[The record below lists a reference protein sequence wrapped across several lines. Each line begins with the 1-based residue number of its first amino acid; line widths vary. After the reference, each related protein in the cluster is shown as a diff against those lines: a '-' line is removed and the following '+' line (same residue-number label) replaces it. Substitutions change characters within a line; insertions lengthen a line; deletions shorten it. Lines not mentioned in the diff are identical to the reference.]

1 MPINPENI
9 NVDNILHGLKDFGR
23 FQVLQYVVISC
34 MQIPN
39 AFNLLAIV
47 FIGKFIYFYFHFPAF
62 VSDSY
67 FLGNASFSYVYIYI
81 FFIVLYIM
89 KSNPFHEQCVCEC
102 CLCNV
107 QMTRLVWKIMMLFVL
122 SQDTRLHYSFLFRMP
137 DTFIKISIYLS
148 VFNKTNLKSHQI
160 ISAFTCVCGR
170 TSERCAC
177 KCKLTSVTF
186 WSNLFFNSLF
196 VS

>member
-1 MPINPENI
+1 MPSTYSPLYLLVSLFIFI
-9 NVDNILHGLKDFGR
+9 FI
-23 FQVLQYVVISC
+23 FQ
-34 MQIPN
+34 
-39 AFNLLAIV
+39 LLFLIHIFWGMPV
-47 FIGKFIYFYFHFPAF
+47 FHM
-62 VSDSY
+62 
-67 FLGNASFSYVYIYI
+67 YIYI